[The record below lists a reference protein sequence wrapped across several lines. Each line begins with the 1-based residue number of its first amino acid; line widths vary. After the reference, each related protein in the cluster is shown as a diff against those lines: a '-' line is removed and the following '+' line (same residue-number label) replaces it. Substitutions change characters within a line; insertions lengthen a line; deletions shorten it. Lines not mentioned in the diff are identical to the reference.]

1 MIAKR
6 IAYRVTSVFT
16 IAALGAVPVGAV
28 MGVEVWKSA
37 AQAGAAAV
45 LNIAYRVAVAMR
57 DGTISKQ
64 EEIDIFND

>member
-6 IAYRVTSVFT
+6 IAYRVASVFT
-16 IAALGAVPVGAV
+16 IAALGAVPAGAI
-28 MGVEVWKSA
+28 MGISVWKSA
-37 AQAGAAAV
+37 AQAGAAAAI
-45 LNIAYRVAVAMR
+45 NIIYRVAVALR

>member
-1 MIAKR
+1 MILKR
-6 IAYRVTSVFT
+6 IAIRLVSVFT
-16 IAALGAVPVGAV
+16 IAAVGAVPLGAW

-37 AQAGAAAV
+37 AQAGAAAAINV
-45 LNIAYRVAVAMR
+45 LYRVAVALK